1 MLPIL
6 AWRNIWRNPTRS
18 LVVILAISMGIWAAL
33 FMSGFATGMIR
44 DYIDSNISNVVGHI
58 QIHHPDY
65 GREKDVRLKV
75 DPLPGLEA
83 FLASQTQ
90 VRAYSARTLATGM
103 VSTANGSRGILIQGV
118 RPDQEAAVSN
128 LRQNIREGTYFEE
141 GRKNQILLGKSLAEK
156 LHVKLRSK
164 VVLTFQDLE
173 GNITNGAFRI
183 VGLFHSGNT
192 PFDESRVLVQA
203 NDLGHLLHPANQT
216 GVPVPVHEIILLCR
230 DPDSLVTVQKTLQA
244 AFPRLLSENYR
255 EIAPEL
261 ELYESQMKSVSLIYL
276 TVIMLALIFG
286 IINTMMMAVLERF
299 RELGMLM
306 AIGMNKVRIFSMIV
320 METVLL
326 SLAGAPLGLLLGGL
340 TIHYFKV
347 KGLDLSAFAKSLNQY
362 GMGTDI
368 RFDADPGVYWQ
379 TAIMLVVTA
388 FLASLYPAWKAIRL
402 KPVEA
407 IRKL

>member
-58 QIHHPDY
+58 QAHHPDY
-65 GREKDVRLKV
+65 AREKDVRRSIT
-75 DPLPGLEA
+75 PFAELEEW
-83 FLASQTQ
+83 LASHPE
-90 VRAYSARTLATGM
+90 VRAYSVRTLTTGM

-118 RPDQEAAVSN
+118 RPDKEAEVSN
-128 LRQNIREGTYFEE
+128 LRKNIKEGTYFEE

-183 VGLFHSGNT
+183 AGLFNSGNT

-203 NDLGHLLHPANQT
+203 DDLSRLLHPSGQT
-216 GVPVPVHEIILLCR
+216 NLPAPVHEVTLLCR
-230 DPDSLVTVQKTLQA
+230 NPDSLLAVQKALQT
-244 AFPRLLSENYR
+244 AFPRLLFENYR

-306 AIGMNKVRIFSMIV
+306 AIGMNKVRVFSMIV
-320 METVLL
+320 LETVLL

-347 KGLDLSAFAKSLNQY
+347 RGLDLSAFAKSLNQY

-368 RFDADPGVYWQ
+368 RFDADPIVYWQ
-379 TAIMLVVTA
+379 TAIMLIVTA
-388 FLASLYPAWKAIRL
+388 FLASLYPAWKAVRL